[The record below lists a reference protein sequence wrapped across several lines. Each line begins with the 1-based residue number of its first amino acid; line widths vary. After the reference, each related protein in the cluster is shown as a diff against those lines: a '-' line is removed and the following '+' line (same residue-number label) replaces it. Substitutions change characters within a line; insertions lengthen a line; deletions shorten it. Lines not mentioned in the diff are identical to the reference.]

1 MTSVVIVDDQAVNLK
16 ILCRFAQSL
25 ESGID
30 VKAFG
35 DPAQALTA
43 VGQGNIDL
51 IVSDYVMPGLNG
63 AEFIRRCRQLT
74 RDDELPIIVVTAFE
88 DREYRYRAL
97 EAGASDFL
105 LSPVDGQE
113 FCTRARNL
121 LSLWRHRQ
129 MLRQRANTLESEL
142 ASALRQHAEE
152 IRLRE
157 EHLRR
162 VVNTVPAL
170 IRSCDPAG
178 RMVLINSCHQKYFD
192 LDGGA
197 DRGATR
203 EALLGEDYARK
214 DRQLDDEVLKT
225 GAMVVGIEET
235 VHDRNGRER
244 VLLTTK
250 APLRLGEGDIGEIVT
265 VSLDITNR
273 KRVERQVRESENRF
287 RSLVEGSVLGIVIE
301 QGDAPVFANSTA
313 ARIFGYLEPD
323 GILALKS
330 FESLFA
336 PNEGRRI
343 RRLKRSGV
351 WSHTPAEPRE
361 FQGLRKD
368 EGSLIW
374 VELLTQEVRW
384 RGAPAYLSTVADISL
399 RKAYEERLHRQA
411 NIDEVT
417 ALPNRTLALDRLRRA
432 VGGAVRHRH
441 KGGVL
446 FIDLDHFKKVNDTW
460 GHAIGDELLRLA
472 AGRLRECVRAEDTV
486 ARLGGD
492 EFIIIL
498 PDIPDASHA
507 APVIRKIL
515 TAFSEPFVLDRH
527 QVFVTSS
534 IGVAIFP
541 DDSDEPASLIQNAD
555 AAMYLA
561 KQKGRNT
568 FHYFTP
574 QVNEHAIERM
584 RIEGQL
590 VHAVSRNEFVLHY
603 QPIIDISSGLLSGAE
618 ALLRWHN
625 TELGALDPEVFVPV
639 AEDTGLIVPIGQWVL
654 DQACKELRR
663 FHNTGLPHL
672 CVSVNVSLRQLR
684 GVELIGTVA
693 DVLKRHG
700 TPAARIELEITEG
713 CLMHDITQ
721 VGRQLQALHGLGVRL
736 GLDDFGTGFSCL
748 SHLKMLPVDT
758 AKIDKSFIK
767 NASDNP
773 GDASIVEAIIA
784 MAHSLGIRVV
794 AEGVE
799 NGAQLSFL
807 AQRHCDCVQGNYF
820 SVPLPADEFIAW
832 ARAWSPRVSAPAAPS
847 GRADT
852 SLSDCPAASSG
863 S

>member
-1 MTSVVIVDDQAVNLK
+1 M
-16 ILCRFAQSL
+16 
-25 ESGID
+25 
-30 VKAFG
+30 
-35 DPAQALTA
+35 
-43 VGQGNIDL
+43 
-51 IVSDYVMPGLNG
+51 
-63 AEFIRRCRQLT
+63 
-74 RDDELPIIVVTAFE
+74 
-88 DREYRYRAL
+88 
-97 EAGASDFL
+97 
-105 LSPVDGQE
+105 
-113 FCTRARNL
+113 
-121 LSLWRHRQ
+121 
-129 MLRQRANTLESEL
+129 
-142 ASALRQHAEE
+142 
-152 IRLRE
+152 
-157 EHLRR
+157 
-162 VVNTVPAL
+162 
-170 IRSCDPAG
+170 
-178 RMVLINSCHQKYFD
+178 
-192 LDGGA
+192 
-197 DRGATR
+197 
-203 EALLGEDYARK
+203 
-214 DRQLDDEVLKT
+214 
-225 GAMVVGIEET
+225 
-235 VHDRNGRER
+235 
-244 VLLTTK
+244 
-250 APLRLGEGDIGEIVT
+250 
-265 VSLDITNR
+265 
-273 KRVERQVRESENRF
+273 RESENRF

-301 QGDAPVFANSTA
+301 QGDAPVFANSAA

-330 FESLFA
+330 FRSLFA

-361 FQGLRKD
+361 LQGLRKD
-368 EGSLIW
+368 DGSLIW

-399 RKAYEERLHRQA
+399 RKAYDERLHRQA

-432 VGGAVRHRH
+432 VVGAVRHRH

-639 AEDTGLIVPIGQWVL
+639 AEDTGLIVPTGQWVL
-654 DQACKELRR
+654 DEACKEQRR
-663 FHNTGLPHL
+663 FHNAGLPHL

-684 GVELIGTVA
+684 GWT
-693 DVLKRHG
+693 
-700 TPAARIELEITEG
+700 
-713 CLMHDITQ
+713 
-721 VGRQLQALHGLGVRL
+721 
-736 GLDDFGTGFSCL
+736 
-748 SHLKMLPVDT
+748 
-758 AKIDKSFIK
+758 
-767 NASDNP
+767 
-773 GDASIVEAIIA
+773 
-784 MAHSLGIRVV
+784 
-794 AEGVE
+794 
-799 NGAQLSFL
+799 
-807 AQRHCDCVQGNYF
+807 
-820 SVPLPADEFIAW
+820 
-832 ARAWSPRVSAPAAPS
+832 
-847 GRADT
+847 
-852 SLSDCPAASSG
+852 
-863 S
+863 

>member
-30 VKAFG
+30 VQAFG
-35 DPAQALTA
+35 DPLEALTA
-43 VGQGNIDL
+43 VSRGNIDL

-74 RDDELPIIVVTAFE
+74 RDDELPIIIVTAFE
-88 DREYRYRAL
+88 DREYRYKAL

-121 LSLWRHRQ
+121 LSMWRHRQ
-129 MLRQRANTLESEL
+129 MLRQRTHTLESEL
-142 ASALRQHAEE
+142 ASAVRQHAEE

-178 RMVLINSCHQKYFD
+178 RMVLINSCHQRYFD
-192 LDGGA
+192 LDA
-197 DRGATR
+197 SASRGALR
-203 EALLGEDYARK
+203 EAVLGEDYARK
-214 DRQLDDEVLKT
+214 DRQLDDQVRKT
-225 GAMVVGIEET
+225 GEMVAGIEE
-235 VHDRNGRER
+235 VVLDRDGRER

-250 APLRLGEGDIGEIVT
+250 APLRFGDGAIGEIVT

-273 KRVERQVRESENRF
+273 KQVEREVRESENRF
-287 RSLVEGSVLGIVIE
+287 RSLVEGSVLGIIIE
-301 QGDAPVFANSTA
+301 QGGAPVFANSTC
-313 ARIFGYLEPD
+313 ARIFGFPDPD
-323 GILALKS
+323 GILALKTV
-330 FESLFA
+330 EALFA

-343 RRLKRSGV
+343 RRLKRSGA

-361 FQGLRKD
+361 FQGVRKND
-368 EGSLIW
+368 GSLIW

-384 RGAPAYLSTVADISL
+384 KGAPAYLSTVADISL

-417 ALPNRTLALDRLRRA
+417 ALPNRALALDRLRRA
-432 VGGAVRHRH
+432 VVGAVRHRH

-498 PDIPDASHA
+498 PDIPDASHT
-507 APVIRKIL
+507 APVVRKIL
-515 TAFSEPFVLDRH
+515 NAFSEPFVLDRH

-541 DDSDEPASLIQNAD
+541 DDSDEPAALMQNAD

-561 KQKGRNT
+561 KQQGRNT

-574 QVNEHAIERM
+574 QVNERAMERM

-603 QPIIDISSGLLSGAE
+603 QPIVDIASGLLFGAE
-618 ALLRWHN
+618 ALLRWN
-625 TELGALDPEVFVPV
+625 NAELGPLEPDVFVPV
-639 AEDTGLIVPIGQWVL
+639 AEDTGLIVPIGEWVL

-663 FHNTGLPHL
+663 FHHAGLPHL
-672 CVSVNVSLRQLR
+672 CLSINVSLRQLR
-684 GVELIGTVA
+684 GADLVGTVA
-693 DVLKRHG
+693 EVLKRYE
-700 TPAARIELEITEG
+700 TPPARIELEITEG
-713 CLMHDITQ
+713 CLMHDIAQ

-748 SHLKMLPVDT
+748 SHIKMLPVDT

-767 NASDNP
+767 NASVNP

-784 MAHSLGIRVV
+784 MAHSLDIRVV

-799 NGAQLSFL
+799 NGAQLRFL

-820 SVPLPADEFIAW
+820 SVPLPADAFIAW
-832 ARAWSPRVSAPAAPS
+832 ARAWPPHVNAAA
-847 GRADT
+847 R
-852 SLSDCPAASSG
+852 
-863 S
+863 

>member
-30 VKAFG
+30 VRAFG
-35 DPAQALTA
+35 DPLEALTA
-43 VGQGNIDL
+43 VSQGNIDL

-74 RDDELPIIVVTAFE
+74 RDDELPIIIVTAFE
-88 DREYRYRAL
+88 DREYRYKAL
-97 EAGASDFL
+97 ESGASDFL

-121 LSLWRHRQ
+121 LSMWRHRQ
-129 MLRQRANTLESEL
+129 MLRQRTHTLESEL
-142 ASALRQHAEE
+142 ASAVRQHAEE

-178 RMVLINSCHQKYFD
+178 RMVLINSCHQQYFD
-192 LDGGA
+192 LDA
-197 DRGATR
+197 SASRGAPR

-214 DRQLDDEVLKT
+214 DGQLDGQVLKT
-225 GAMVVGIEET
+225 GEMVAGIEEV
-235 VHDRNGRER
+235 VHDRDGHER

-250 APLRLGEGDIGEIVT
+250 APLRLGDGAIGEIVT

-273 KRVERQVRESENRF
+273 KQVEREVRESENRF
-287 RSLVEGSVLGIVIE
+287 RSLVEGSVLGIIIE
-301 QGDAPVFANSTA
+301 QGDAPVFANSTC
-313 ARIFGYLEPD
+313 ARIFGFPDPD
-323 GILALKS
+323 GILALKTV
-330 FESLFA
+330 EALFV

-343 RRLKRSGV
+343 RRLKRSGA

-361 FQGLRKD
+361 FQGVRKND
-368 EGSLIW
+368 GSLIW
-374 VELLTQEVRW
+374 VEVLTQEVGW
-384 RGAPAYLSTVADISL
+384 KGAPAYLSTVADISL

-411 NIDEVT
+411 NIDAVT
-417 ALPNRTLALDRLRRA
+417 ALPNRALALDRLRRA
-432 VGGAVRHRH
+432 VVGAIRHRH

-507 APVIRKIL
+507 APVVRKIL
-515 TAFSEPFVLDRH
+515 NAFSEPFVLDRH

-541 DDSDEPASLIQNAD
+541 DDGDEPAALMQNAD

-561 KQKGRNT
+561 KQQGRNT

-574 QVNEHAIERM
+574 QVNERAMERM

-603 QPIIDISSGLLSGAE
+603 QPIVDIASGLVLGAE

-625 TELGALDPEVFVPV
+625 AELGALEPDVFVPV
-639 AEDTGLIVPIGQWVL
+639 AEDTGLIVSIGQWVL

-663 FHNTGLPHL
+663 FHHAGLPHL
-672 CVSVNVSLRQLR
+672 CLSINVSLRQLR
-684 GVELIGTVA
+684 GAELVGVVA
-693 DVLKRHG
+693 EVLKRYG
-700 TPAARIELEITEG
+700 TPPARIELEITEG
-713 CLMHDITQ
+713 CLMHDIAQ
-721 VGRQLQALHGLGVRL
+721 VGRQLQGLHGLGVRL
-736 GLDDFGTGFSCL
+736 GLDDFGTGYSCL
-748 SHLKMLPVDT
+748 SHIKMLPVDT

-767 NASDNP
+767 NALVSP

-784 MAHSLGIRVV
+784 MAHSLDIRVV

-799 NGAQLSFL
+799 NRAQLSFL
-807 AQRHCDCVQGNYF
+807 AQRHCDRVQGNYF

-832 ARAWSPRVSAPAAPS
+832 ARAWPPSVNAAA
-847 GRADT
+847 R
-852 SLSDCPAASSG
+852 
-863 S
+863 